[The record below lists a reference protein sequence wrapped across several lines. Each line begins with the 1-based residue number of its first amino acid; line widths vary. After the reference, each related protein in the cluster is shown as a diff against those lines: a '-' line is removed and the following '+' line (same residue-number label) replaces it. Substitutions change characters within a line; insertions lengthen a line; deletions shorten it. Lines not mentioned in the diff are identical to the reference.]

1 MMKVL
6 GSTKIKITKD
16 KNGKNVSRF
25 EVTKIVSVRC
35 NNVNNDYQ
43 KNLRVLY
50 PDKSFGERLDISP
63 KN

>member
-1 MMKVL
+1 MMKLL
-6 GSTKIKITKD
+6 GSTNIKITKD

-50 PDKSFGERLDISP
+50 PDKSFG
-63 KN
+63 

>member
-1 MMKVL
+1 MMKLL